1 MSRSFLA
8 LCLSLTMVAAGALS
22 GETLAQSAAQSPYA
36 KANRRDAIFL
46 RFPEMAQRY
55 WVDTETM
62 AASHKS
68 VAVPMPKQCSFV
80 YSDAYTKGFMS
91 EREVQDTAVSNCNR
105 HLAEL
110 GPLGENYPTNCS
122 CKIVISDDKYVVA
135 PETMPEASPPQAY
148 GPSSIFYRD
157 PKGNVARLNGVTRY
171 GALIGH
177 DRSVTFSVEN
187 VRAEPVCEGTFT
199 NETASTGR
207 FSLSC
212 FDGKFSG
219 HGTYES
225 KVGAPNDHII
235 ARGSTPNGQ
244 PVVLVIGLPAQL
256 AVNTYGGI

>member
-1 MSRSFLA
+1 MFRPILAAFLA
-8 LCLSLTMVAAGALS
+8 LTTLAAGALS
-22 GETLAQSAAQSPYA
+22 GETLAQSAAQSAYG

-68 VAVPMPKQCSFV
+68 VAVPMPKQCAFV
-80 YSDAYTKGFMS
+80 YSDAYTKGQMS

-110 GPLGENYPTNCS
+110 GPLGENYPTNCA
-122 CKIVISDDKYVVA
+122 CKIVISDETYVVA
-135 PETMPEASPPQAY
+135 KETMPDQAY

-157 PKGNVARLNGVTRY
+157 PKGNVARLNGITRY

-177 DRSVTFSVEN
+177 DRSVIFTVEN

-199 NETASTGR
+199 NDTANSGR

-212 FDGKFSG
+212 FDGKFTG
-219 HGTYES
+219 RGTYES

>member
-1 MSRSFLA
+1 MFRPILAAFLA
-8 LCLSLTMVAAGALS
+8 LTTLAAGAW
-22 GETLAQSAAQSPYA
+22 AQSAAQSPYG

-68 VAVPMPKQCSFV
+68 VAVPMPKQCAFV
-80 YSDAYTKGFMS
+80 YSDAYTKGQMS

-110 GPLGENYPTNCS
+110 GPLGENYPTNCA
-122 CKIVISDDKYVVA
+122 CKIVISDETYVVA
-135 PETMPEASPPQAY
+135 KETMPDQAY

-157 PKGNVARLNGVTRY
+157 PKGNVARLNGITRY

-177 DRSVTFSVEN
+177 DRSVTFTVEN
-187 VRAEPVCEGTFT
+187 VRSEPVCEGTFT
-199 NETASTGR
+199 NDTASSGR

-212 FDGKFSG
+212 FDGKFAG
-219 HGTYES
+219 KGTYES

-256 AVNTYGGI
+256 AANTYGGI

>member
-1 MSRSFLA
+1 MLRPILAAFLA
-8 LCLSLTMVAAGALS
+8 LTTLAAGAW
-22 GETLAQSAAQSPYA
+22 AQSAAQSSYG

-46 RFPEMAQRY
+46 RFPEMAQRF

-62 AASHKS
+62 TASHKS
-68 VAVPMPKQCSFV
+68 VAVPMPKQCAFV
-80 YSDAYTKGFMS
+80 YSDAYTKGQMS

-110 GPLGENYPTNCS
+110 GPLGENYNTNCA
-122 CKIVISDDKYVVA
+122 CKIVISDETYVVPKA
-135 PETMPEASPPQAY
+135 TMPDQAY

-187 VRAEPVCEGTFT
+187 VRSEPVCEGTFT
-199 NETASTGR
+199 NDTASSGR

-212 FDGKFSG
+212 FDGKFTG
-219 HGTYES
+219 RGTYES

-235 ARGSTPNGQ
+235 ARGSTSNGQ

-256 AVNTYGGI
+256 ATNTYGGI